1 MRPWPLWL
9 EFFYK
14 SWTFPPLNMLRQV
27 PLSSSENV
35 WESIW
40 TPNISWDFLKRGS
53 FHTSQGIWMILKD
66 IEAGK
71 PPKRPKCSIQK
82 FQDFIGFGRPG
93 VVWTFIACI
102 FRRPCCSAQD
112 QNAWFSES
120 WHMKRRDSCVV
131 VICVAVVRR
140 GAGVVLW
147 QFYCTRWAPINSYK
161 WDYKPYK

>member
-82 FQDFIGFGRPG
+82 FQDFIGFWKTRGCLNVHCLHFPETLLFSSGSKRM
-93 VVWTFIACI
+93 I
-102 FRRPCCSAQD
+102 FGILAHETERFVRCCDLRGGST
-112 QNAWFSES
+112 S
-120 WHMKRRDSCVV
+120 RCRCCVV
-131 VICVAVVRR
+131 AV
-140 GAGVVLW
+140 LL
-147 QFYCTRWAPINSYK
+147 YK
-161 WDYKPYK
+161 VGPYQ